1 MIKSNY
7 SKQDAIDYQFAS
19 ENDSLDRFF
28 SRYEKYI
35 WSSLSGISRE
45 DIQSANVPIN
55 DSFDI
60 REAFTSHPV
69 FKKAIDTEILKTK
82 LIDRYKL
89 KDWQCEVDRPDEFDF
104 EVPFIKMYV
113 KVHSFF
119 RVHLPEI
126 DENVQIITNY
136 MERNGYHLIRKIHTT
151 VSECGLVVVIY
162 APVKQ
167 NRCDEELRRE
177 HMFLYHV
184 TPADNEDS
192 ILDDGFVPHARNSKN
207 SDIYYPE
214 RTYFFTEDT
223 LESAY
228 AYMNE
233 MVSGGVTRITLLV
246 LELKLIPDNIPFYY
260 DPLLGKKAV
269 YTTMFVSSDAV
280 VDVKQ
285 YGK

>member
-1 MIKSNY
+1 MIESNY
-7 SKQDAIDYQFAS
+7 SKRDAIDYQFVH
-19 ENDSLDRFF
+19 ENDRLDRFF

-35 WSSLSGISRE
+35 WYSLSCISKE
-45 DIQSANVPIN
+45 DIQSANLLIN
-55 DSFDI
+55 ESFDI
-60 REAFTSHPV
+60 SEAFTSQPE
-69 FKKAIDTEILKTK
+69 FKKAIDAEILKTK
-82 LIDRYKL
+82 LINKYKL
-89 KDWQCEVDRPDEFDF
+89 KDWQCEVDGPDDLDF
-104 EVPFIKMYV
+104 KVPFLRMDFNDQ
-113 KVHSFF
+113 SFF

-151 VSECGLVVVIY
+151 VSGCGLVVVIY

-184 TPADNEDS
+184 TPTDNEDS
-192 ILDDGFVPHARNSKN
+192 IIDDGFVPHARNSKN

-223 LESAY
+223 LDDAY

-233 MVSGGVTRITLLV
+233 IVSGGITRITLLV

-269 YTTMFVSSDAV
+269 YTTVFVSSDAV

>member
-1 MIKSNY
+1 MKPR
-7 SKQDAIDYQFAS
+7 SKIIYYQFIDVMG
-19 ENDSLDRFF
+19 ENYRLYRFF
-28 SRYEKYI
+28 SGYEKYI

-60 REAFTSHPV
+60 REAFTSHPE
-69 FKKAIDTEILKTK
+69 FKKAIDAEILKTK
-82 LIDRYKL
+82 IIDRYKL

-126 DENVQIITNY
+126 EGTVEIITGY
-136 MERNGYHLIRKIHTT
+136 IEQNGYHLIRKFKRTL
-151 VSECGLVVVIY
+151 SGYRMNALIY
-162 APVKQ
+162 VPARQ
-167 NRCDEELRRE
+167 NRCDDELRRQHE
-177 HMFLYHV
+177 FIYYV
-184 TPADNEDS
+184 TLTDNKDS

-269 YTTMFVSSDAV
+269 YTTVFVSSDAV